1 MTDAEKAL
9 RSATVDL
16 SRAGARF
23 ALVGGLAV
31 SARTEPRFTRDV
43 DLAVAVDSDAEA
55 EGLVR
60 TLQES
65 GYATLAVLEQAKTG
79 RLATVRM
86 SQPRTVEPQ
95 GIVDLLF
102 ASSGLEPEIVS
113 AASPLAIVRG
123 LDVHV
128 AQRGHLVALKVLAR
142 DDDRRPQDRLDLLAL
157 LRGIDSAELSRAR
170 EGIVLIAQRGFDRDK
185 DLQTELERAL
195 AEANR

>member
-60 TLQES
+60 TLQEC

-123 LDVHV
+123 LDIDV

-195 AEANR
+195 A

>member
-1 MTDAEKAL
+1 MTEAEKAL

-123 LDVHV
+123 LDVDV

-170 EGIVLIAQRGFDRDK
+170 EGIVLIAQRGFDRGK

>member
-60 TLQES
+60 TLQEC

-123 LDVHV
+123 LDVDV

-170 EGIVLIAQRGFDRDK
+170 EGIVLIAQRGFDRGK

>member
-1 MTDAEKAL
+1 MTEAEKAL

-43 DLAVAVDSDAEA
+43 DLAVAVDSDAQA
-55 EGLVR
+55 EGVVR
-60 TLQES
+60 TLQEC
-65 GYATLAVLEQAKTG
+65 GYATLAVLEHEKTG

-86 SQPRTVEPQ
+86 SQPRTLEPQ

-113 AASPLAIVRG
+113 ASSPLAIVRG
-123 LDVHV
+123 LDVDV
-128 AQRGHLVALKVLAR
+128 AQRGHLVALKLLAR
-142 DDDRRPQDRLDLLAL
+142 DDDRRPLLAL
-157 LRGIDSAELSRAR
+157 LRGIDP
-170 EGIVLIAQRGFDRDK
+170 
-185 DLQTELERAL
+185 TELERAL

>member
-1 MTDAEKAL
+1 MTEAEKAL

-43 DLAVAVDSDAEA
+43 DLAVAVDSDAQA
-55 EGLVR
+55 EGVVR
-60 TLQES
+60 TLQEC
-65 GYATLAVLEQAKTG
+65 GYATLAVLEHEKTG

-86 SQPRTVEPQ
+86 SQPRTLEPQ

-113 AASPLAIVRG
+113 ASSPLAIVRG
-123 LDVHV
+123 LDVDV
-128 AQRGHLVALKVLAR
+128 AQRGHLVALKLLAR
-142 DDDRRPQDRLDLLAL
+142 DDDRRPLLAL
-157 LRGIDSAELSRAR
+157 LRGIDPTELSRAR
-170 EGIVLIAQRGFDRDK
+170 EGIVLIAQRGFDRGK
-185 DLQTELERAL
+185 DLHAELERAL

>member
-9 RSATVDL
+9 RSTTVDL

>member
-1 MTDAEKAL
+1 MTEAEKAL

-43 DLAVAVDSDAEA
+43 DLAVAVESDAEA

-65 GYATLAVLEQAKTG
+65 GYATLAVLEHEKTG

-86 SQPRTVEPQ
+86 SQPRTIEPQ

-123 LDVHV
+123 LEVDV

-142 DDDRRPQDRLDLLAL
+142 DDVRRPQDRLDLLAL
-157 LRGIDSAELSRAR
+157 LRGIDSTELSRAR
-170 EGIVLIAQRGFDRDK
+170 EGIVLIARRGFDRGK
-185 DLQTELERAL
+185 DLEAELQRAL

>member
-43 DLAVAVDSDAEA
+43 AVAVAVDSDAEA

-65 GYATLAVLEQAKTG
+65 GYATLAVLEQEKTG

>member
-55 EGLVR
+55 EDLVR

-113 AASPLAIVRG
+113 ASSPLAIVRG
-123 LDVHV
+123 LDIDV

-170 EGIVLIAQRGFDRDK
+170 EGIVLIAQRGFDRGK

>member
-1 MTDAEKAL
+1 MTEAEKAL

-65 GYATLAVLEQAKTG
+65 GYATLAVLEQEKTG

-123 LDVHV
+123 LDVDV

-157 LRGIDSAELSRAR
+157 LRGIDSTELSRAR
-170 EGIVLIAQRGFDRDK
+170 EGIVLIAQRGFDRGK
-185 DLQTELERAL
+185 DLHAELERAL

>member
-60 TLQES
+60 TLQEC

-113 AASPLAIVRG
+113 AAS
-123 LDVHV
+123 
-128 AQRGHLVALKVLAR
+128 
-142 DDDRRPQDRLDLLAL
+142 
-157 LRGIDSAELSRAR
+157 
-170 EGIVLIAQRGFDRDK
+170 
-185 DLQTELERAL
+185 
-195 AEANR
+195 

>member
-123 LDVHV
+123 LDVDV

-170 EGIVLIAQRGFDRDK
+170 EGIVLIAQRGFDRGK